1 MVVFE
6 NGLPLPKDYRRF
18 RIKSLDKQDDYA
30 AMQEVV
36 FRRFR
41 KGEEF
46 LTYPDLIL
54 VDGGLGHVNA
64 VLEVLTQYRVNIP
77 VFGMVKDEKHRTR
90 GLVSPL
96 REYDLSVN
104 RSVLML
110 VTSIQDEAH
119 RFALKYNRKLREK
132 RYRESVLDQIP
143 GIGTERKKNLI
154 KYFGSVNR
162 VKEAEIN
169 ELIEVEGISRK
180 TAENIYNFFRV

>member
-1 MVVFE
+1 
-6 NGLPLPKDYRRF
+6 
-18 RIKSLDKQDDYA
+18 
-30 AMQEVV
+30 
-36 FRRFR
+36 
-41 KGEEF
+41 
-46 LTYPDLIL
+46 
-54 VDGGLGHVNA
+54 
-64 VLEVLTQYRVNIP
+64 
-77 VFGMVKDEKHRTR
+77 RTR

-96 REYDLSVN
+96 GEYDLSAN
-104 RSVLML
+104 PSVLMF